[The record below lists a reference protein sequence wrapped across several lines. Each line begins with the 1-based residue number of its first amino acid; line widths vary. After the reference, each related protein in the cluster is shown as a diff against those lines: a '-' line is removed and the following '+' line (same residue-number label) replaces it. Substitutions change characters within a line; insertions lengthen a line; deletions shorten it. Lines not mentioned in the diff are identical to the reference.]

1 MRELHRPFNEFL
13 ASQLQPVDE
22 SDKSWIDYH
31 VESVSERS
39 QMRIGCETYCYV
51 ADVSI
56 STALPAGH

>member
-1 MRELHRPFNEFL
+1 MALEQHPFAGGGLMRELHRPFNEFL

-39 QMRIGCETYCYV
+39 QMRI
-51 ADVSI
+51 
-56 STALPAGH
+56 